1 MEPQT
6 AAPRNWTK
14 EFQEILLRPVLE
26 RGTELQKLCDEFVAT
41 AKQFGEVIIRERNLP
56 YHQKTIKPLRGK
68 GLAGGEKYQ
77 VANIFFKFAV
87 NKDGSL
93 YPSDRFAMKVAGT
106 SIDPSFFLSVAHG
119 EGVFAYIPTLSPV
132 GHELKGLTALVSC
145 GMILG
150 LSFPLLA
157 LIDWRGYRLI
167 ATSALPISEDTI
179 VYGSCDG
186 GNSVHKKSEV
196 LITTRPT
203 TRHLTLITVCL
214 RVSFNRK

>member
-1 MEPQT
+1 VCIT
-6 AAPRNWTK
+6 
-14 EFQEILLRPVLE
+14 
-26 RGTELQKLCDEFVAT
+26 
-41 AKQFGEVIIRERNLP
+41 
-56 YHQKTIKPLRGK
+56 
-68 GLAGGEKYQ
+68 
-77 VANIFFKFAV
+77 
-87 NKDGSL
+87 
-93 YPSDRFAMKVAGT
+93 
-106 SIDPSFFLSVAHG
+106 
-119 EGVFAYIPTLSPV
+119 

-196 LITTRPT
+196 PIAPAYTSLHHR
-203 TRHLTLITVCL
+203 RA
-214 RVSFNRK
+214 

>member
-1 MEPQT
+1 VEPQ
-6 AAPRNWTK
+6 ALSPRNWTK

-106 SIDPSFFLSVAHG
+106 FCRHPSGTLAFMFLFSI
-119 EGVFAYIPTLSPV
+119 
-132 GHELKGLTALVSC
+132 
-145 GMILG
+145 
-150 LSFPLLA
+150 
-157 LIDWRGYRLI
+157 LI
-167 ATSALPISEDTI
+167 ALTR
-179 VYGSCDG
+179 
-186 GNSVHKKSEV
+186 VHHR
-196 LITTRPT
+196 T
-203 TRHLTLITVCL
+203 
-214 RVSFNRK
+214 